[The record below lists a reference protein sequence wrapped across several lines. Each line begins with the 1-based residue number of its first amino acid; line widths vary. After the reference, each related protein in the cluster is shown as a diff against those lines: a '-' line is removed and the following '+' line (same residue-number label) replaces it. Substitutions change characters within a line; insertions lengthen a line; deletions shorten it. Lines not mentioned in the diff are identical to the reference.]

1 MKVLFITPYLPSETS
16 GHAGAQLIF
25 RNVTSLTKKHDVTIA
40 SFLDKNEKEMICSL
54 TDIGINVHTIDYP
67 RNESSI
73 KGKIESG
80 IRNMGPI
87 ASYLKGNEPFFFAK
101 YNKKKMAELIKNL
114 ITQNSFDLVQ
124 VEYNV
129 MHHYRN
135 LFQNI
140 PSIIVFHDVST
151 KMYESGQ
158 ASGEKSNMRSFK
170 LAQKVEADIANKF
183 DAVVTLTEADKTYL
197 DQLGCEKNIYV
208 IPPQIK
214 LPTSIELEK
223 DAGSICFL
231 GSFNR
236 EPNIKAVEVLIDQI
250 YPNLNSDIILNI
262 AGKGLPKSLQS
273 KIDQL
278 DRIQYLEFVE
288 DIDAFLSSQ
297 LLMVAPIEIG
307 AGLKMKIPHAL
318 SCGTAVLTT
327 DVGAEGIPVSEWE
340 GMFVSNIEDMPEQIN
355 ELIMEMD
362 NDYLHSLALKGQI
375 AVKLLF
381 NESVIMSKFDELYRS
396 LVLG

>member
-1 MKVLFITPYLPSETS
+1 MTS
-16 GHAGAQLIF
+16 
-25 RNVTSLTKKHDVTIA
+25 
-40 SFLDKNEKEMICSL
+40 
-54 TDIGINVHTIDYP
+54 INS
-67 RNESSI
+67 N
-73 KGKIESG
+73 
-80 IRNMGPI
+80 
-87 ASYLKGNEPFFFAK
+87 
-101 YNKKKMAELIKNL
+101 
-114 ITQNSFDLVQ
+114 
-124 VEYNV
+124 
-129 MHHYRN
+129 YRN

-158 ASGEKSNMRSFK
+158 ASGEKSNVRSFK
-170 LAQKVEADIANKF
+170 LAQKIEADIANKF

-214 LPTSIELEK
+214 LPTSIELKK

-273 KIDQL
+273 KIDKL

>member
-25 RNVTSLTKKHDVTIA
+25 RNVTSLKKKHDVTIA
-40 SFLDKNEKEMICSL
+40 SFLDKNEKEMIRSL

-158 ASGEKSNMRSFK
+158 VSGEKSNMRSFK

-327 DVGAEGIPVSEWE
+327 VVGAEGIPVSEME
-340 GMFVSNIEDMPEQIN
+340 GMFVSNIKDMPEKIN
-355 ELIMEMD
+355 ELIIKMD
-362 NDYLHSLALKGQI
+362 NDYLHSLGLKGQI

-381 NESVIMSKFDELYRS
+381 NESGIMSKFDELYRS

>member
-25 RNVTSLTKKHDVTIA
+25 RNVTSLKKKHDVTIA
-40 SFLDKNEKEMICSL
+40 SFLDKNEKGMIRSL

-114 ITQNSFDLVQ
+114 ITQNSFDMVQ

-129 MHHYRN
+129 MHHYSN

-140 PSIIVFHDVST
+140 PSVIVFHDVST

-158 ASGEKSNMRSFK
+158 ESGEKSNMRSFK

-327 DVGAEGIPVSEWE
+327 VVGAEGIPVSEME
-340 GMFVSNIEDMPEQIN
+340 GMFVSNIKDMPEKIN
-355 ELIMEMD
+355 ELIIKMD
-362 NDYLHSLALKGQI
+362 NDYLHSLGLKGQI

-381 NESVIMSKFDELYRS
+381 NESGIMSKFDELYRS

>member
-25 RNVTSLTKKHDVTIA
+25 RNVTSLKKKHDVTIA
-40 SFLDKNEKEMICSL
+40 SFLDKNEKGMIRSL

-158 ASGEKSNMRSFK
+158 ESGEKSNMRSFK

-288 DIDAFLSSQ
+288 DIDTFLSSQ

-327 DVGAEGIPVSEWE
+327 DVGAEGIPVSEME
-340 GMFVSNIEDMPEQIN
+340 GMFVSNIKDMPEKIN
-355 ELIMEMD
+355 ELIIKMD
-362 NDYLHSLALKGQI
+362 NDYLHSLGLKGQI

-381 NESVIMSKFDELYRS
+381 NESGIMSKFDELYRS

>member
-1 MKVLFITPYLPSETS
+1 MNLLFISPYLPSETS

-25 RNVTSLTKKHDVTIA
+25 RNVMALAKNHVVTIA
-40 SFLDKNEKEMICSL
+40 SFIDKNETEMIHPL
-54 TDIGINVHTIDYP
+54 IDRGIHLHTIDYP
-67 RNESSI
+67 RNPSSVS
-73 KGKIESG
+73 GKVASG
-80 IRNMGPI
+80 IRNVSPV
-87 ASYLKGNEPFFFAK
+87 ASYLKGEEPFFFAK

-114 ITQNSFDLVQ
+114 ITQNSFDMVQ

-129 MHHYRN
+129 MHHYSN

-140 PSIIVFHDVST
+140 PSVIVFHDVST

-158 ASGEKSNMRSFK
+158 ASGEKSNVRSFK
-170 LAQKVEADIANKF
+170 LAQNVEADIANKF

-214 LPTSIELEK
+214 LPTSIELKK

-327 DVGAEGIPVSEWE
+327 DVGAEGIPVSPSE
-340 GMFVSNIEDMPEQIN
+340 GMFVSNIEYMPEQIN
-355 ELIMEMD
+355 ELIIEMG
-362 NDYLHSLALKGQI
+362 NDYLSLLALKGQI

>member
-1 MKVLFITPYLPSETS
+1 MALAKNHV
-16 GHAGAQLIF
+16 
-25 RNVTSLTKKHDVTIA
+25 VTIA
-40 SFLDKNEKEMICSL
+40 SFIDKNETEMIHPL
-54 TDIGINVHTIDYP
+54 IDRGIHLHTIDYP
-67 RNESSI
+67 RNPSSVS
-73 KGKIESG
+73 GKVASG
-80 IRNMGPI
+80 IRNIGPV
-87 ASYLKGNEPFFFAK
+87 ASYLRGEEPFFFAK

-124 VEYNV
+124 LEYNV

-158 ASGEKSNMRSFK
+158 ASGEKSNMRSFN

-214 LPTSIELEK
+214 LPASIELGK

-327 DVGAEGIPVSEWE
+327 VVGAEGIPVSEME
-340 GMFVSNIEDMPEQIN
+340 GMFVSNIKDMPEKIN
-355 ELIMEMD
+355 ELIIKMD
-362 NDYLHSLALKGQI
+362 NDYLHSLGLKGQS

-381 NESVIMSKFDELYRS
+381 NESGIMSKFDELYRS

>member
-25 RNVTSLTKKHDVTIA
+25 RNVTSLKKKHDVTIA
-40 SFLDKNEKEMICSL
+40 SFLDKNEKEMIRSL

-114 ITQNSFDLVQ
+114 ITQNSFDMVQ

-140 PSIIVFHDVST
+140 PSVIVFHDVST
-151 KMYESGQ
+151 KMYERGQ

-327 DVGAEGIPVSEWE
+327 VVGAEGIPVSEME
-340 GMFVSNIEDMPEQIN
+340 GMFVSNIKDMPEKIN
-355 ELIMEMD
+355 ELIIKMD
-362 NDYLHSLALKGQI
+362 NDYLHSLGLKGQI

-381 NESVIMSKFDELYRS
+381 NESGIMSKFDELYRS

>member
-16 GHAGAQLIF
+16 GDAGAQLIF
-25 RNVTSLTKKHDVTIA
+25 RNVTSLKKKHDVTIA
-40 SFLDKNEKEMICSL
+40 SFLDKNEKEMIRSL
-54 TDIGINVHTIDYP
+54 TNIGINVHTIDYP

-158 ASGEKSNMRSFK
+158 ESGEKSNMRSFK

-214 LPTSIELEK
+214 LPKSIELEK

-327 DVGAEGIPVSEWE
+327 VVGAEGIPVSEME
-340 GMFVSNIEDMPEQIN
+340 GMFVSNIKDMPEKIN
-355 ELIMEMD
+355 ELIIKMD
-362 NDYLHSLALKGQI
+362 NDYLHSLGLKGQI

-381 NESVIMSKFDELYRS
+381 NESGIMSKFDELYRS

>member
-1 MKVLFITPYLPSETS
+1 MPSPL
-16 GHAGAQLIF
+16 GVKLQDGALYI
-25 RNVTSLTKKHDVTIA
+25 
-40 SFLDKNEKEMICSL
+40 
-54 TDIGINVHTIDYP
+54 
-67 RNESSI
+67 
-73 KGKIESG
+73 
-80 IRNMGPI
+80 
-87 ASYLKGNEPFFFAK
+87 KGNEPFFFAK

-124 VEYNV
+124 LEYNV

-158 ASGEKSNMRSFK
+158 LSGEKSNMRSFK
-170 LAQKVEADIANKF
+170 LAPKVEADIANKF
-183 DAVVTLTEADKTYL
+183 YTVVTLTEADKTYL

-214 LPTSIELEK
+214 LPTSIELKK

-327 DVGAEGIPVSEWE
+327 VVGAEGIPVSEME
-340 GMFVSNIEDMPEQIN
+340 GMFVSNIKDMPEKIN
-355 ELIMEMD
+355 ELIIKMD
-362 NDYLHSLALKGQI
+362 NDYLHSLGLKGQI

-381 NESVIMSKFDELYRS
+381 NESCIMSKFDELYRS
-396 LVLG
+396 LDLG

>member
-1 MKVLFITPYLPSETS
+1 MNLLFISPYLPSETS

-25 RNVTSLTKKHDVTIA
+25 RNVMPLAKNHVVTIA
-40 SFLDKNEKEMICSL
+40 SFIDKNETEMIHPL
-54 TDIGINVHTIDYP
+54 IDRGIHLHTIDYP
-67 RNESSI
+67 RNPSSVS
-73 KGKIESG
+73 GKVASG
-80 IRNMGPI
+80 IRNIGPV
-87 ASYLKGNEPFFFAK
+87 ASYLKGEEPFFFAK

-114 ITQNSFDLVQ
+114 ITQNSFDMVQ

-158 ASGEKSNMRSFK
+158 VSGEKSNMRSFK

-278 DRIQYLEFVE
+278 DRIQYLEFVD

-327 DVGAEGIPVSEWE
+327 VVGAEGIPVSEME
-340 GMFVSNIEDMPEQIN
+340 GMFVSNIKDMPEKIN
-355 ELIMEMD
+355 ELIIKMD
-362 NDYLHSLALKGQI
+362 NDYLHSLGLKGQI

-381 NESVIMSKFDELYRS
+381 NESGIMSKFDELYRS

>member
-25 RNVTSLTKKHDVTIA
+25 RNVTSLKKKHDVTIA
-40 SFLDKNEKEMICSL
+40 SFLDKNEKEMIRSL

-158 ASGEKSNMRSFK
+158 VSGEKSNMRSFK

-223 DAGSICFL
+223 DAASICFL

-262 AGKGLPKSLQS
+262 AGKGLHKSLQS

-327 DVGAEGIPVSEWE
+327 VVGAEGIPVSEME
-340 GMFVSNIEDMPEQIN
+340 GMFVSNIKDMPEKIN
-355 ELIMEMD
+355 ELIIKMD
-362 NDYLHSLALKGQI
+362 NDYLHSLGLKGQI

-381 NESVIMSKFDELYRS
+381 NESGIMSKFDELYRS
-396 LVLG
+396 LVIG

>member
-25 RNVTSLTKKHDVTIA
+25 RNVTSLKKKHDVTIA
-40 SFLDKNEKEMICSL
+40 SFLDKNEKEMIRSL

-158 ASGEKSNMRSFK
+158 ESGEKSNMRSFK

-327 DVGAEGIPVSEWE
+327 VVGAEGIPVSEME
-340 GMFVSNIEDMPEQIN
+340 GMFVSNIKDMPEKIN
-355 ELIMEMD
+355 ELIIKMD
-362 NDYLHSLALKGQI
+362 NDYLHSLGLKGQI

-381 NESVIMSKFDELYRS
+381 NESGIMSKFNELYRS

>member
-25 RNVTSLTKKHDVTIA
+25 RNVASLKKKHDVTIA
-40 SFLDKNEKEMICSL
+40 SFLDKNEKEMIRSL

-80 IRNMGPI
+80 IRNIGPI
-87 ASYLKGNEPFFFAK
+87 ASYLNGNEPFFFAK

-114 ITQNSFDLVQ
+114 ITQNSFDMVQ

-129 MHHYRN
+129 MHHYSN

-140 PSIIVFHDVST
+140 PSVIVFHDVST

-158 ASGEKSNMRSFK
+158 ESGEKSNMRSFK

-278 DRIQYLEFVE
+278 DRIQYLEFVD

-327 DVGAEGIPVSEWE
+327 VVGAEGIPVSEME
-340 GMFVSNIEDMPEQIN
+340 GMFVSNIKDMPEKIN
-355 ELIMEMD
+355 ELIIKMD
-362 NDYLHSLALKGQI
+362 NDYLHSLGLKGQI

-381 NESVIMSKFDELYRS
+381 NESGIMSKFDELYRS

>member
-25 RNVTSLTKKHDVTIA
+25 RNVTSLKKKHDVTIA
-40 SFLDKNEKEMICSL
+40 SFLDKNEKEMIRSL

-114 ITQNSFDLVQ
+114 ITQNSFDMVQ

-129 MHHYRN
+129 MHHYSN

-140 PSIIVFHDVST
+140 PSVIVFHDVST

-158 ASGEKSNMRSFK
+158 ESGEKSNMRSFK

-327 DVGAEGIPVSEWE
+327 VVGAEGIPVSEME
-340 GMFVSNIEDMPEQIN
+340 GMFVSNIKDMPEKIN
-355 ELIMEMD
+355 ELIIKMD
-362 NDYLHSLALKGQI
+362 NDYLHSLGLKGQI

-381 NESVIMSKFDELYRS
+381 NESGIMSKFDELYRS

>member
-25 RNVTSLTKKHDVTIA
+25 RNVTSLNKKHDVTIA
-40 SFLDKNEKEMICSL
+40 SFLDKNEKEMIRSL
-54 TDIGINVHTIDYP
+54 TDIGINIHTIDYP

-114 ITQNSFDLVQ
+114 ITQNSFDMVQ

-129 MHHYRN
+129 MHHYSN

-140 PSIIVFHDVST
+140 PSVIVFHDVST

-158 ASGEKSNMRSFK
+158 ESGEKSNMRSFK

-278 DRIQYLEFVE
+278 DRIQYLEFVD

-327 DVGAEGIPVSEWE
+327 VVGAEGIPVSEME
-340 GMFVSNIEDMPEQIN
+340 GMFVSNIKDMPEKIN
-355 ELIMEMD
+355 ELIIKMD
-362 NDYLHSLALKGQI
+362 NDYLHSLGLKGQI

-381 NESVIMSKFDELYRS
+381 NESGIMSKFDELYRS

>member
-1 MKVLFITPYLPSETS
+1 MNLLFISPYLPSETS

-25 RNVTSLTKKHDVTIA
+25 RNVIALAKNHAVTIA
-40 SFLDKNEKEMICSL
+40 SFIDKNETEMIHPL
-54 TDIGINVHTIDYP
+54 IDRGIHLHTIDYP
-67 RNESSI
+67 RNASSVS
-73 KGKIESG
+73 GKVASG
-80 IRNMGPI
+80 IRNIGPV
-87 ASYLKGNEPFFFAK
+87 ASYLRGEEPFFFAK

-135 LFQNI
+135 LFQEI
-140 PSIIVFHDVST
+140 PSIIVYHDVST
-151 KMYESGQ
+151 KMYERGQ
-158 ASGEKSNMRSFK
+158 ASGQKSNERSFK
-170 LAQKVEADIANKF
+170 LAQKVEAEIANKF
-183 DAVVTLTEADKTYL
+183 DGVVTLTVEDKSYL
-197 DQLGCEKNIYV
+197 QKLGCEKNIEV

-214 LPTSIELEK
+214 LATSGSSEK
-223 DAGSICFL
+223 KSGSICFV

-236 EPNIKAVEVLIDQI
+236 EPNVLAVEILMNQI
-250 YPNLNSDIILNI
+250 YPQLNSDISLTI

-273 KIDQL
+273 KINQL
-278 DRIQYLEFVE
+278 DRIQYLGFVE

-327 DVGAEGIPVSEWE
+327 DVGAEGIEIHPSE
-340 GMFVSNIEDMPEQIN
+340 GMIVSSIESMANKAKELMMDEIN
-355 ELIMEMD
+355 LSNLGANGKKAVE
-362 NDYLHSLALKGQI
+362 SLYS
-375 AVKLLF
+375 
-381 NESVIMSKFDELYRS
+381 ESVIISKLEAIYNSVTLA
-396 LVLG
+396 